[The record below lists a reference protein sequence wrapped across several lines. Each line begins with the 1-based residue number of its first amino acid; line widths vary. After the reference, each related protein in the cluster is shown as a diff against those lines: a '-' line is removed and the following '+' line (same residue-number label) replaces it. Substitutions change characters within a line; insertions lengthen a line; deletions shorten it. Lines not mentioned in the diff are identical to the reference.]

1 MSLLLVLMLFL
12 HNIVLQCTDAL
23 LVGSTRSIGTTPPSP
38 PIHNRYPI
46 TTDESL
52 AWAIENNVWQGHA
65 MTHSL
70 FSEVAT
76 YLRSST
82 DRSGSRASCA
92 PFVIRRGGA
101 DAQQMITFGTDEL
114 QAAIEQDFLDAGEGS
129 TNPTK
134 GWRMQP
140 VGGDRRGRSFQD
152 ARLAFEDVTDA
163 KGTVIFNSAGAYI
176 SSTLS
181 ASSLAALDGLDGAVS
196 GVCLNMYVTRGD
208 AKVSAPPHTDKQD
221 VTVVQTQGR
230 KHWRVFSPPDN
241 TGNAAKL
248 VDPFAR
254 GKGADDLPIELLES
268 SGSKLLL
275 EVTLNP
281 GDLLFVP
288 ARFPHTTDTL
298 SCYSEEPDKV
308 FGTKDWS
315 IHLTVGLDSH
325 VWSMNYLSMRRLG
338 LRRFD
343 MHDALVLA
351 NDDDDD
357 DDDSVYMGMA
367 NSKLSEE
374 LREALFSSVD
384 RNMLS
389 VKDSI
394 ASTVLG
400 EEALEKVAKDL
411 FLLNKQIN
419 KQLGGGERAIPNEKD
434 VSSSLSLLQCVVV
447 ATQFRDIGQK
457 LLNTHRNMYM
467 SAIAEESIRKIEEGG
482 WSAEKHSIMSRE
494 QIDRLSIFRVPM
506 FFEELDSIRDELRT
520 WADGFQRDGDRLGA
534 WAASQ
539 SILNGDQVEASDEG
553 DGVGCSGWSPA
564 KVIDARAD
572 GLFDLQQFDGSVK
585 KGVRRQDMKGPHGIG
600 VFI

>member
-1 MSLLLVLMLFL
+1 
-12 HNIVLQCTDAL
+12 
-23 LVGSTRSIGTTPPSP
+23 
-38 PIHNRYPI
+38 
-46 TTDESL
+46 
-52 AWAIENNVWQGHA
+52 
-65 MTHSL
+65 
-70 FSEVAT
+70 
-76 YLRSST
+76 
-82 DRSGSRASCA
+82 
-92 PFVIRRGGA
+92 
-101 DAQQMITFGTDEL
+101 MITFGTDEL

-140 VGGDRRGRSFQD
+140 VGGNRRGRSFQD
-152 ARLAFEDVTDA
+152 SRLTFEDVVGA

-181 ASSLAALDGLDGAVS
+181 ASSLAALDGLDGAFS

-254 GKGADDLPIELLES
+254 GKGTDDLPLELLES

-275 EVTLNP
+275 EVTLSP

-338 LRRFD
+338 LRRFN

-351 NDDDDD
+351 NNGGGGDDDDN
-357 DDDSVYMGMA
+357 VYTGMA

-384 RNMLS
+384 SSMLS
-389 VKDSI
+389 VKNNI

-400 EEALEKVAKDL
+400 GEAVEKVAMNL

-419 KQLGGGERAIPNEKD
+419 KELLGGGEGGIDNEKD
-434 VSSSLSLLQCVVV
+434 VSSSLSLAQCVVV
-447 ATQFRDIGQK
+447 VTQFRDIGQK
-457 LLNTHRNMYM
+457 VLNTHRNMYT
-467 SAIAEESIRKIEEGG
+467 SAIAEESVRKIEKGG
-482 WSAEKHSIMSRE
+482 WPAEKHSIFSARE

-506 FFEELDSIRDELRT
+506 FFEELDIIRDQLRT
-520 WADGFQRDGDRLGA
+520 WSDEFQRDGGGLGA

-539 SILNGDQVEASDEG
+539 SILNGDQVEASDAG

-572 GLFDLQQFDGSVK
+572 GLFNLQLFDGSVK